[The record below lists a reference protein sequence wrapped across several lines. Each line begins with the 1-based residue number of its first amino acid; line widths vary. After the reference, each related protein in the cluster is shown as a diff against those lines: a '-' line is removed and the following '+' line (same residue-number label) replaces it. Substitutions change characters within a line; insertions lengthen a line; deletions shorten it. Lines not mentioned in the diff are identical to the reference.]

1 MYLYMNVTVCKCRS
15 EGAFLSAYG
24 HNMCTA
30 VCECECVRF
39 NKHLNCFPI
48 WLSSASDRTPNLI
61 PQGHPLHTLF
71 IFLLSLG
78 YGNLFQPLS
87 RPTTTIFLLPPTRLN
102 FRNILNLLPIDFP
115 PEFTLL
121 LKIQSIKKGDT
132 FNAKVDTYRYYH
144 TVVKQACRIHSY
156 CAYTCTR
163 QDTHTG

>member
-1 MYLYMNVTVCKCRS
+1 MFLYMNVTVCKCRS

-102 FRNILNLLPIDFP
+102 FRNILNLLPIDFRVH
-115 PEFTLL
+115 TLIEDSEHQKGRYL
-121 LKIQSIKKGDT
+121 QHQCGYIQILP
-132 FNAKVDTYRYYH
+132 
-144 TVVKQACRIHSY
+144 HS
-156 CAYTCTR
+156 
-163 QDTHTG
+163 H

>member
-1 MYLYMNVTVCKCRS
+1 MHFSLLRGIICAQLCVSV
-15 EGAFLSAYG
+15 SA
-24 HNMCTA
+24 
-30 VCECECVRF
+30 CVST
-39 NKHLNCFPI
+39 NCFPI

-78 YGNLFQPLS
+78 YGNFFQPLS

-121 LKIQSIKKGDT
+121 LKIRSIKKGDT
-132 FNAKVDTYRYYH
+132 FNTNVDTYRYYH
-144 TVVKQACRIHSY
+144 TVVKTGLHNSHLLCIYMHTPG
-156 CAYTCTR
+156 YTHWLR
-163 QDTHTG
+163 SRELFK